1 MQSDKQQPYFF
12 NPNMHPVQLEEW
24 LNQQKN
30 HVATYNRLCR
40 ERVIL
45 VEQLEQVEETLKRLS
60 SSGFEGSLSF
70 PYRPCPALAGQQV
83 KFNTGEDQA
92 D

>member
-1 MQSDKQQPYFF
+1 MQSEKQQPYFF
-12 NPNMHPVQLEEW
+12 NPDMHPEQLEEW

-40 ERVIL
+40 ERATLI
-45 VEQLEQVEETLKRLS
+45 EQLEQVEETLKRLS

-70 PYRPCPALAGQQV
+70 PYRPSPFLGSHQNG
-83 KFNTGEDQA
+83 KSISA